1 MKNVW
6 ILLASGFGL
15 GMSPVA
21 SGTFGTLLGIPLTY
35 ILFDPVQGQ
44 ILFQVL
50 IALVLVVLAIPIC
63 DKAEKALGGK
73 KDDGRIV
80 ADEFLTVPLTMIGL
94 PLDPAMLGAA
104 FLMHRIMDIIKP
116 PPARG
121 LQRLPGGLGITIDD
135 AISSVYALGAN
146 WLVYLYILKP
156 LGWLG

>member
-35 ILFDPVQGQ
+35 ILFDPVQGR

-94 PLDPAMLGAA
+94 PLDPVMLGAA

>member
-1 MKNVW
+1 MKHVW
-6 ILLASGFGL
+6 ILLATGFGL

-21 SGTFGTLLGIPLTY
+21 SGTFGTLLGVPLAY
-35 ILFDPVQGQ
+35 ILFDPLQGKW
-44 ILFQVL
+44 ILQAL
-50 IALVLVVLAIPIC
+50 IAFALALIAIPIC
-63 DKAEKALGGK
+63 DQAEKALGGK

-80 ADEFLTVPLTMIGL
+80 ADEYLTVPLTLVGL
-94 PLDPAMLGAA
+94 PLDPIMLGTA

-146 WLVYLYILKP
+146 WILYLYVLRP
-156 LGWLG
+156 MGWIA

>member
-6 ILLASGFGL
+6 VLLATGFGL

-35 ILFDPVQGQ
+35 ILFDPVQGRLLYQ
-44 ILFQVL
+44 AL
-50 IALVLVVLAIPIC
+50 IALILVAVAIPVC
-63 DKAEKALGGK
+63 DKAEKLLGGK

-94 PLDPAMLGAA
+94 PLDPVMLGVA

-121 LQRLPGGLGITIDD
+121 LQRLSGGLGITIDD

-146 WLVYLYILKP
+146 WLAYLYVLKP
-156 LGWLG
+156 LGWIG

>member
-1 MKNVW
+1 MRNVW
-6 ILLASGFGL
+6 ILLATGFGL
-15 GMSPVA
+15 GLSPFA

-35 ILFDPVQGQ
+35 ILFDPLQGQ
-44 ILFQVL
+44 VLYQVL
-50 IALVLVVLAIPIC
+50 VALVLVAIAIPVC

-80 ADEFLTVPLTMIGL
+80 ADEFMTVPLTMIGL
-94 PLDPAMLGAA
+94 PMDPVMLGVA

-135 AISSVYALGAN
+135 AISSVYALCAN
-146 WLVYLYILKP
+146 WLAYVYVLKP
-156 LGWLG
+156 LGWIG